1 MWAWFW
7 RFTALTAE
15 KQGYRFSQ
23 CEPVCSSLA
32 DSGPWGKHQSAWC
45 PGHWWGCSEL
55 EISSLRGVKQGLC
68 FRLIRDT
75 RRQGWAAVAPGSSRW
90 MERTANR
97 LCGFGR
103 RMSSAFC
110 GAPGLDVR
118 INMPTSLCLPPA
130 YFPIDQAELEGK
142 GHGDSWELIEKFH
155 VAHLSEKFS
164 EGKNNMEKLPKR
176 MIKNNREAYIL
187 HMGTG
192 FTALA
197 GYPCIFLNV

>member
-7 RFTALTAE
+7 RSTALTAE

-32 DSGPWGKHQSAWC
+32 DSGPWDKHLSAWY
-45 PGHWWGCSEL
+45 PGHWWGCSEV

-97 LCGFGR
+97 HCGFCR

-110 GAPGLDVR
+110 GSPGLDVR

-130 YFPIDQAELEGK
+130 YFPIEGK
-142 GHGDSWELIEKFH
+142 GHGGSWELTEEFH

-164 EGKNNMEKLPKR
+164 GEKTTWKSYLKGWSKTIEKPVFC
-176 MIKNNREAYIL
+176 
-187 HMGTG
+187 TW
-192 FTALA
+192 AL
-197 GYPCIFLNV
+197 GSRH